1 MRSGKLAELCGVS
14 VRTVQYY
21 DSRNLLVPGKFSS
34 GGRRLYSR
42 QDLHKL
48 KIILFLR
55 DLDFSINDIRKI
67 LSGKN
72 PEKTISC
79 LISQQESFIR
89 NEISAGQNRLEKLL
103 QVKEGLKDFE
113 KISFDSIGV
122 VAKMIENKKKLK
134 NLHVFMIVVGV
145 LMDIIEIGTAVF
157 WWKTGIWQPFA
168 LGMVAPGSILKKRLI
183 SVPCAKGFLN
193 PNSGKPFLLPTH
205 PEPGVWCA
213 RAATRKVSAW
223 KPIPRNQPRSR
234 KCRTRSGFLVLRDLR
249 DLRDCRLRRGRNLYR
264 VCRSDF
270 AQREP
275 CSVFRE
281 SDRGRFGECSRRFH
295 RILRH
300 RYGGTGNDQR
310 CESCVQAM
318 STN

>member
-1 MRSGKLAELCGVS
+1 MEQDFTEEYTSGKLAELCGVS

-145 LMDIIEIGTAVF
+145 LMDIIQIGTAVL

-168 LGMVAPGSILKKRLI
+168 LGMAVVVFLGIYISRLYFKKTAYICPLCQRVFKPTFREAFFASHTPRTRRLVCPGCHEKSYC
-183 SVPCAKGFLN
+183 VETYF
-193 PNSGKPFLLPTH
+193 
-205 PEPGVWCA
+205 PEPA
-213 RAATRKVSAW
+213 K
-223 KPIPRNQPRSR
+223 
-234 KCRTRSGFLVLRDLR
+234 
-249 DLRDCRLRRGRNLYR
+249 
-264 VCRSDF
+264 
-270 AQREP
+270 EP
-275 CSVFRE
+275 EV
-281 SDRGRFGECSRRFH
+281 
-295 RILRH
+295 
-300 RYGGTGNDQR
+300 
-310 CESCVQAM
+310 
-318 STN
+318 

>member
-1 MRSGKLAELCGVS
+1 MKQDFTEEYTSGKLAELCGVS

-48 KIILFLR
+48 KIILFLRDLIILFLR

-145 LMDIIEIGTAVF
+145 LMDIIEIGN
-157 WWKTGIWQPFA
+157 G
-168 LGMVAPGSILKKRLI
+168 
-183 SVPCAKGFLN
+183 
-193 PNSGKPFLLPTH
+193 H
-205 PEPGVWCA
+205 Y
-213 RAATRKVSAW
+213 
-223 KPIPRNQPRSR
+223 RNWN
-234 KCRTRSGFLVLRDLR
+234 SGFLVEN
-249 DLRDCRLRRGRNLYR
+249 RNLAAIR
-264 VCRSDF
+264 PGNGGC
-270 AQREP
+270 
-275 CSVFRE
+275 
-281 SDRGRFGECSRRFH
+281 GIFGDLYLPGLF
-295 RILRH
+295 
-300 RYGGTGNDQR
+300 
-310 CESCVQAM
+310 
-318 STN
+318 

>member
-1 MRSGKLAELCGVS
+1 MEQDFTEEYTSGKLAELCGVS

-79 LISQQESFIR
+79 LISQQESFIK

-168 LGMVAPGSILKKRLI
+168 LGMVVVVFLGIYISLVYFKKTAYICPLCQRVFKPPFREAFFAAHTPRTRRLVCPGCHEKSYCVETY
-183 SVPCAKGFLN
+183 S
-193 PNSGKPFLLPTH
+193 
-205 PEPGVWCA
+205 PEPA
-213 RAATRKVSAW
+213 K
-223 KPIPRNQPRSR
+223 
-234 KCRTRSGFLVLRDLR
+234 
-249 DLRDCRLRRGRNLYR
+249 
-264 VCRSDF
+264 
-270 AQREP
+270 EP
-275 CSVFRE
+275 EV
-281 SDRGRFGECSRRFH
+281 
-295 RILRH
+295 
-300 RYGGTGNDQR
+300 
-310 CESCVQAM
+310 
-318 STN
+318 

>member
-1 MRSGKLAELCGVS
+1 MEQDFTEEYTSGKLAELCGVS

-79 LISQQESFIR
+79 LISQQER
-89 NEISAGQNRLEKLL
+89 LL

-122 VAKMIENKKKLK
+122 VARMIENKKKLK

-145 LMDIIEIGTAVF
+145 LMDIIQIGTAIL

-168 LGMVAPGSILKKRLI
+168 MGMVVVVFLGIYI
-183 SVPCAKGFLN
+183 SLVYFNKTAYICPLCQRVF
-193 PNSGKPFLLPTH
+193 KPPFR
-205 PEPGVWCA
+205 EA
-213 RAATRKVSAW
+213 FFAAHT
-223 KPIPRNQPRSR
+223 P
-234 KCRTRSGFLVLRDLR
+234 RTRRLV
-249 DLRDCRLRRGRNLYR
+249 CPGCHEKRGNL
-264 VCRSDF
+264 F
-270 AQREP
+270 P
-275 CSVFRE
+275 
-281 SDRGRFGECSRRFH
+281 
-295 RILRH
+295 
-300 RYGGTGNDQR
+300 GT
-310 CESCVQAM
+310 S
-318 STN
+318 

>member
-1 MRSGKLAELCGVS
+1 MEQDFTEEYTSGKLAELCGVS

-72 PEKTISC
+72 PETTISC
-79 LISQQESFIR
+79 LISQQESFIK
-89 NEISAGQNRLEKLL
+89 NEISAGQSRLEKLL

-145 LMDIIEIGTAVF
+145 LMDIIEIGTAVL

-168 LGMVAPGSILKKRLI
+168 LGMVVVVFLGIYTSRVYFKKTAYICPLCQRVFKPPFKEAFFASHTPRTRRLVCPGCHEKSYCVETY
-183 SVPCAKGFLN
+183 S
-193 PNSGKPFLLPTH
+193 
-205 PEPGVWCA
+205 PEPA
-213 RAATRKVSAW
+213 K
-223 KPIPRNQPRSR
+223 
-234 KCRTRSGFLVLRDLR
+234 
-249 DLRDCRLRRGRNLYR
+249 
-264 VCRSDF
+264 
-270 AQREP
+270 EP
-275 CSVFRE
+275 EV
-281 SDRGRFGECSRRFH
+281 
-295 RILRH
+295 
-300 RYGGTGNDQR
+300 
-310 CESCVQAM
+310 
-318 STN
+318 